1 MNGRSSSLIVIT
13 SGRMLKGLK
22 RISVAVDCDD
32 AETEKLATR
41 IIPYLISL
49 GALNVKVAAIE
60 EIIPSGSNK

>member
-1 MNGRSSSLIVIT
+1 
-13 SGRMLKGLK
+13 MLKGLK